1 MSIIKILIVL
11 NLLLILVSLG
21 AGMVFLAKDDGRGR
35 RVVSSLT
42 VRIALSISL
51 IALLVIGNAAGV
63 LSPHPL

>member
-1 MSIIKILIVL
+1 MSFIKILIVV

-21 AGMVFLAKDDGRGR
+21 AGMVFLARDDGRGR

-42 VRIALSISL
+42 VRIVLSFSL
-51 IALLVIGNAAGV
+51 IALLVIANYTGA